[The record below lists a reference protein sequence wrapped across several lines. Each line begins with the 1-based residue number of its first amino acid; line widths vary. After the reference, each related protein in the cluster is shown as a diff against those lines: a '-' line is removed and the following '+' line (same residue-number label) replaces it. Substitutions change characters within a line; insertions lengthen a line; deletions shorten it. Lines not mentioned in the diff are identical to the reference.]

1 MSLLNITY
9 LGLNA
14 WTDWKKKEIDLRYTI
29 VFVLGTAVFNL
40 WMGTGQNWTGIL
52 PGGLLWFL
60 SRRKRESIGNGD
72 GAVVMG
78 LGWAIG
84 LEKIWSVLMGGFL
97 LAGCLGV
104 ILLITGRKKTLE
116 IPFIPF
122 LFVSFLLG
130 EWGK

>member
-1 MSLLNITY
+1 MIFISV
-9 LGLNA
+9 NA
-14 WTDWKKKEIDLRYTI
+14 AEKVKIHEFVEYHVSRIECMDRLEKKEIDLRYTI

-84 LEKIWSVLMGGFL
+84 LEKIWSVLMGGFSSP
-97 LAGCLGV
+97 GV
-104 ILLITGRKKTLE
+104 WE
-116 IPFIPF
+116 
-122 LFVSFLLG
+122 
-130 EWGK
+130 